1 MTQVLTTKTDSNG
14 IVTFTL
20 NRPQYH
26 NALNTDL
33 ISSLLNELKKIKQ
46 NSSTRV
52 LILSASGNTF
62 CSGGDLK
69 QLLESNGEYSS
80 MLAMLMQELYLCPIP
95 TIARVHASAFG
106 GGVGLICCCDYAI
119 ATPDC
124 CLALTELKLGLIP
137 ATISPYLIAAIG
149 PRQVKQLILCAEKI
163 TAGRAFQLGLLSKI
177 VAAENLDKEMQKLC
191 HSLLYAG
198 PQAIKQCKN
207 LVNHVIDFEQLQKID
222 TAKWLAE
229 VQHTDEAKEG
239 ISAFFEKRK
248 PNWAPSKD

>member
-1 MTQVLTTKTDSNG
+1 
-14 IVTFTL
+14 
-20 NRPQYH
+20 
-26 NALNTDL
+26 
-33 ISSLLNELKKIKQ
+33 
-46 NSSTRV
+46 
-52 LILSASGNTF
+52 
-62 CSGGDLK
+62 
-69 QLLESNGEYSS
+69 

-149 PRQVKQLILCAEKI
+149 PRHVKQLILCAENI
-163 TAGRAFQLGLLSKI
+163 SAARAFQLGLLSKV
-177 VAAENLDKEMQKLC
+177 VAAENLDKEIQKLY
-191 HSLLYAG
+191 HLLLYAS
-198 PQAIKQCKN
+198 PQAIKQSKS
-207 LVNHVIDFEQLQKID
+207 LVNYIIDFEQIQKID
-222 TAKWLAE
+222 TANWLAE

-239 ISAFFEKRK
+239 ITAFFEKRK